1 MTLLK
6 IENINKTYTD
16 GEGILEVLRDISISI
31 KPAEIVLV
39 MGPSGS
45 GKTTLLNIINI
56 IEKATN
62 GNLEIDGKV
71 IDYKDIFLIDR
82 LRAEVLGVLFEAKN
96 LLPEFTVLENLEIPY
111 KLNNIAD
118 HYNPEKLLSNF
129 NLLDKR
135 NHYPNQLSAGES
147 QRISLLRAIINK
159 PKLIVADEPTANLDE
174 KNLNMI
180 ISFIEKIKIDY
191 GSSFVVAT
199 HDERLCDVAD
209 RILYLNDGKLEER
222 KNEI

>member
-6 IENINKTYTD
+6 IKNISKTYAD
-16 GEGILEVLRDISISI
+16 GEGVLEVLKDISISI

-45 GKTTLLNIINI
+45 GKTTLLNIISM

-62 GNLEIDGKV
+62 GNLLIDGET
-71 IDYKDIFLIDR
+71 IDYKDVLLIDR
-82 LRAEVLGVLFEAKN
+82 LRAEVLGILFEAKN
-96 LLPEFTVLENLEIPY
+96 MLPEFTVLENLEIPY

-118 HYNPEKLLSNF
+118 YHNPETVLSNF

-135 NHYPNQLSAGES
+135 NYYPSQLSAGES

-174 KNLNMI
+174 ENLNMI
-180 ISFIEKIKIDY
+180 ISFIGKIKIDY
-191 GSSFVVAT
+191 GSSFILAT

-209 RILYLNDGKLEER
+209 RILYLNKGKLEER
-222 KNEI
+222 KNKA